1 MTTARRTLTGRW
13 DSRAAGSGHRTGVR
27 SSRSRARCVNRG
39 PRSRT
44 SRGSADSWQTVP
56 PQGASLADDVLDE
69 EATAEEVV
77 ALAVRHFPAG
87 LGPAVTGAT
96 GQLA

>member
-1 MTTARRTLTGRW
+1 MREQGFEEPDFT
-13 DSRAAGSGHRTGVR
+13 
-27 SSRSRARCVNRG
+27 
-39 PRSRT
+39 
-44 SRGSADSWQTVP
+44 GSADSWQTVP

-87 LGPAVTGAT
+87 LGPAVRGATAT